1 MKASLVSGISAPVDF
16 EYEIMA
22 CNLSLL
28 FHVLILYGRLSREAA
43 LLIMRS

>member
-1 MKASLVSGISAPVDF
+1 MKCTLVLGISAPVDF

-28 FHVLILYGRLSREAA
+28 FYVLILYYALSDKAA
-43 LLIMRS
+43 LLTMRS